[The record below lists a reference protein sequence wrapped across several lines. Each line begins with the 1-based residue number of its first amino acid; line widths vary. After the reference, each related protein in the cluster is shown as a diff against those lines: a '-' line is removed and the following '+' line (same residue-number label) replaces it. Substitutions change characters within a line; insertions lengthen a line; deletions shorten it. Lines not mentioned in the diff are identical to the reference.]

1 MSQSTERSPAF
12 GGALAPLGLPNY
24 RWLLIGNVLWWQ
36 AVLMEMTV
44 TGWLVL
50 EMTDSAWQVALVGF
64 YRSAPVV
71 LVGFFTGPLASR
83 FGRLRI
89 IQVSQMATVATTALI
104 AQLLWAD
111 RLEFWHLAV
120 CAALLGV
127 CWTLGWTTR
136 RTLVPDL
143 VGKARI
149 VDAVL
154 LENVAQNVS
163 RVLGPFC
170 AGALIAWLGA
180 EGCYTTIA
188 VVSAASLAAALM
200 IAAAN
205 LPRVQASAAS
215 PWTLVADGLRY
226 CRRNQAILGD
236 LLITVAMNFLA
247 FPYMALLPVFA
258 RDVLHQGPIGLGL
271 LGAASGIGS
280 FVGILAI
287 GQVRRVVSNGWI
299 FASGSFLMAV
309 SLVAFAA
316 STHFY
321 FSLGLLVLSG
331 IGQACFSVMQSAIIL
346 VTASDDMRDRAMGAV
361 AIAIGAGPPG
371 RLQVGALAEAFGAP
385 IAVGLT
391 AAAAALMVAAVA
403 AGLPGFRR
411 TTEKAPEGG

>member
-1 MSQSTERSPAF
+1 
-12 GGALAPLGLPNY
+12 
-24 RWLLIGNVLWWQ
+24 
-36 AVLMEMTV
+36 
-44 TGWLVL
+44 
-50 EMTDSAWQVALVGF
+50 
-64 YRSAPVV
+64 
-71 LVGFFTGPLASR
+71 
-83 FGRLRI
+83 
-89 IQVSQMATVATTALI
+89 
-104 AQLLWAD
+104 
-111 RLEFWHLAV
+111 
-120 CAALLGV
+120 
-127 CWTLGWTTR
+127 
-136 RTLVPDL
+136 
-143 VGKARI
+143 
-149 VDAVL
+149 
-154 LENVAQNVS
+154 
-163 RVLGPFC
+163 
-170 AGALIAWLGA
+170 
-180 EGCYTTIA
+180 
-188 VVSAASLAAALM
+188 M

-205 LPRVQASAAS
+205 LPRVQASAGS

-361 AIAIGAGPPG
+361 AIAIGSGPPG